1 MFTQRLF
8 SKALKFRGHW
18 QRCADRK
25 CGTPKKKTMQ
35 TSLWLWFRHAPCK
48 QTLSVSFIKGFSVST
63 VWRRQRQMI
72 MIITNMNY

>member
-25 CGTPKKKTMQ
+25 CGTPKKNKT
-35 TSLWLWFRHAPCK
+35 CK
-48 QTLSVSFIKGFSVST
+48 HHCDVL
-63 VWRRQRQMI
+63 
-72 MIITNMNY
+72 